1 MGINS
6 KRGRHKGDR
15 IKLIER
21 TFQML
26 SKFNNEVLS
35 YGPTAVLPQNL
46 NRFWIKKLQKAADE
60 FLDNNFDLHEC
71 KDPHDIGDPI
81 LSACVYEILAYQS
94 GKHVEVSPGEMAE
107 KLTVYALS
115 IIMEAVQREDAIGLE
130 PPDLDNIL
138 SMDRIIAYKKKESE
152 LREILKASVYRAKF
166 RKGIPSEYQRKIAV
180 ELVTPTL
187 KLRDPR

>member
-138 SMDRIIAYKKKESE
+138 SMDRIIAYKKKNPNFVKFLKQVCIVQNSE
-152 LREILKASVYRAKF
+152 
-166 RKGIPSEYQRKIAV
+166 KGFLQNIKE
-180 ELVTPTL
+180 
-187 KLRDPR
+187 KLLSS